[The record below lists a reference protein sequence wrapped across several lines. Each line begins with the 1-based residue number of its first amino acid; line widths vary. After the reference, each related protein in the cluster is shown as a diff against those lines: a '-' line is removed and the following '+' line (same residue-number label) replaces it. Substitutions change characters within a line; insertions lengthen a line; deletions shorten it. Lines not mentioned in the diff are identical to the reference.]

1 MNTIKKKIQRKKPVI
16 GTFSH
21 IGGTNIAEA
30 LGISQLDCFVID
42 SEHGPFSEETVMEM
56 IRAAKLH
63 DTGVFVRPRDGSRAA
78 ILRMLD
84 IGADALIVPNIHT
97 VEEVKK
103 MVEYAK
109 YYPVGR
115 RGFAFARCA
124 KYGFDERLQD
134 VQGYFQH
141 TNENTWLIPQCETAG
156 ALENIEKIVSIDG
169 VDGIFIGP
177 YDLSVALEA
186 PAVFDTKEFK
196 EAVQRIIRACKKE
209 NKLLMIYADNK
220 EQAEEYF
227 KQGFHVVIIGTDMG
241 MYIRAMN
248 QLASSIPFGD

>member
-1 MNTIKKKIQRKKPVI
+1 MQKIKEKIQKREPVV
-16 GTFSH
+16 GTFTH
-21 IGGTNIAEA
+21 MGGTNAAEA
-30 LGISQLDCFVID
+30 LGISKLDCFVID

-63 DTGVFVRPRDGSRAA
+63 DTAVFVRPRDGSRAA

-97 VEEVKK
+97 VEEVKQ

-109 YYPVGR
+109 YYPAGR

-124 KYGFDERLQD
+124 KYGFDARLKN
-134 VQGYFQH
+134 VQEYFND
-141 TNENTWLIPQCETAG
+141 TNENTWLLPQCETMG
-156 ALENIEKIVSIDG
+156 ALENIEEIAVIDG

-186 PAVFDTKEFK
+186 PAAFQTKEFK
-196 EAVQRIIRACKKE
+196 EAIERIVRACKKE
-209 NKLLMIYADNK
+209 KKLLMIYADNK
-220 EQAEEYF
+220 EQAGKYF
-227 KQGFHVVIIGTDMG
+227 QQGFDVVIIGTDTG
-241 MYIRAMN
+241 MYIRAIN
-248 QLASSIPFGD
+248 ELV